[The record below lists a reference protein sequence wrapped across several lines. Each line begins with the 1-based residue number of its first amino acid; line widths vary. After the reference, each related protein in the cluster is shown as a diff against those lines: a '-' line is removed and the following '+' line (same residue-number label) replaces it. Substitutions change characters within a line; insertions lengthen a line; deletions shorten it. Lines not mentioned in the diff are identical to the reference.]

1 MSAKTKYLQIRVSP
15 EEKERIRALAD
26 RAGLDL
32 SSYVLARALP
42 DLQASLER
50 IVERLAL
57 PGEFS
62 HPLAEW
68 NDRLTAAEGPDI
80 RDLMRPEGLEDVDV
94 IPRNY
99 LAAMIE
105 HAAHRAGVRPPEWTA
120 EIEPSPEPWFPA
132 SSQKL
137 RDYLLAVSPVPFR
150 RRNIFIDSSL
160 GDRV

>member
-1 MSAKTKYLQIRVSP
+1 MAPKTQYLQIRVSP
-15 EEKERIRALAD
+15 DEKERIRALAE

-32 SSYVLARALP
+32 SAYVLARALP
-42 DLQASLER
+42 DLQVSLER
-50 IVERLAL
+50 TVETLAL

-68 NDRLTAAEGPDI
+68 NDRLTAAAGPDV
-80 RDLMRPEGLEDVDV
+80 RDLVRPEGLEELDVV
-94 IPRNY
+94 PKNY

-105 HAAHRAGVRPPEWTA
+105 HAAHRAGERPPEWTGD
-120 EIEPSPEPWFPA
+120 IRPSGEPWFAA

-137 RDYLLAVSPVPFR
+137 REYLLAVSPVPFR
-150 RRNIFIDSSL
+150 RRNIFVDSSM